1 MHMPHDFN
9 YIRTPVGTRR
19 KDKGQ
24 KESYLNDLRV
34 HTQAHTHS
42 QKIQIKIIAAL
53 PHSFSLLLVLGEHLY
68 FSSQGL
74 LCGKWVGRGVDRKWG
89 GTPMWKETQKKLK
102 GA

>member
-42 QKIQIKIIAAL
+42 QNIQIKIIAAL
-53 PHSFSLLLVLGEHLY
+53 PHSFSLLLVLGEESL
-68 FSSQGL
+68 FLSSGSLVWQ
-74 LCGKWVGRGVDRKWG
+74 VGWEGSAQEMGRHSNVERD
-89 GTPMWKETQKKLK
+89 TEE
-102 GA
+102 A

>member
-42 QKIQIKIIAAL
+42 QNIQIKIMAAL
-53 PHSFSLLLVLGEHLY
+53 PHSFSLLLVLGEASLFL
-68 FSSQGL
+68 FSGSLVWQ
-74 LCGKWVGRGVDRKWG
+74 VGWEGSGQEMGRHSNVERD
-89 GTPMWKETQKKLK
+89 TEE
-102 GA
+102 A